1 MIRCALG
8 FVAVIDLGSGGFEFG
23 GFGAHT
29 GGEGLFLATLR
40 GPGRVWLQ
48 TMPIMNVAK
57 KIAEYL
63 PRSGSGSSGSSGGIG
78 LGDITNF
85 FGGD

>member
-1 MIRCALG
+1 VQFDDEMVRG
-8 FVAVIDLGSGGFEFG
+8 FRNILF
-23 GFGAHT
+23 